1 MDPHRPKSEFQP
13 KKSAAA
19 ELRQQE
25 PGGIVKHLEWS
36 GLFAKLSGLRQ
47 CSTFRGPIP
56 C

>member
-25 PGGIVKHLEWS
+25 PGGIVKHLE
-36 GLFAKLSGLRQ
+36 
-47 CSTFRGPIP
+47 CPRGDLNPHVP
-56 C
+56 KDTGT